1 MPSSV
6 VEGGFLI
13 MEINTVKNI
22 KTQVNIFEFD
32 NFRDFLMIAGFPQGN
47 YNGRSN
53 TLQKWANRLGYKS
66 PSSLNMVLKG
76 ARLPSREM
84 QRALV
89 KDLLLSSKEAEFFEL
104 MVEKEKC
111 ENKGKPSS
119 DILERLNKLSGG
131 KSSFQVP
138 LKEFSLI
145 SKWYFI
151 VIRQLVGTPEFIE
164 DVDWIAKKLRKR
176 VSGRNIQ
183 MALETLEDL
192 GLIERDQSG
201 ELIPTS
207 KPLRM
212 KNGPQSAA
220 IQSHHGGMIEQGFNA
235 MTDLNIEKRQLSALT
250 MKMPASRMKEAQEY
264 LYKFLEDFDEKF
276 FTDEASD
283 IYQLNLQFFPHTNEG
298 TIV

>member
-1 MPSSV
+1 MN
-6 VEGGFLI
+6 L
-13 MEINTVKNI
+13 NTYKNI

-32 NFRDFLMIAGFPQGN
+32 NFRDFLMIAGFPEGN

-84 QRALV
+84 QRALI
-89 KDLLLSSKEAEFFEL
+89 KDLFLGSKEAEFFEL

-111 ENKGKPSS
+111 EKKGKPNTE
-119 DILERLNKLSGG
+119 ILEKLNKLSGG
-131 KSSFQVP
+131 KSSFQIP
-138 LKEFSLI
+138 LKEFSLV
-145 SKWYFI
+145 SKWYFL
-151 VIRQLVGTPEFIE
+151 VIKQLVGTPGFIE
-164 DVDWIAKKLRKR
+164 DIDWIHKKLRKK

-183 MALETLEDL
+183 LALDTLEEL
-192 GLIERDQSG
+192 
-201 ELIPTS
+201 ELIIRDESGFLAPTS
-207 KPLRM
+207 KSLHM

-235 MTDLNIEKRQLSALT
+235 LTDLNTEKRQVSSLT
-250 MKMPASRMKEAQEY
+250 MKMPADRMKEAQEY
-264 LYKFLEDFDEKF
+264 LFKFLEEFDQKF
-276 FTDEASD
+276 FTDEASE

-298 TIV
+298 IEV